1 MDKVYVDTV
10 RLMLGIA
17 PHVFQGALFAMKGG
31 TALNIFLHDMP
42 RLSVDIDLVF
52 VNVRTSRN
60 DALSAIQEELRSL
73 SQRLEPLGY
82 KSVLLKTKDKDEVKI
97 MVSRDNKISVKI
109 EVNYNF
115 RGTLLPVTPM
125 PIAGKARQLFATDVT
140 VPALAK
146 EELYGGKIV
155 AALDRQHPRDFFD
168 VREMLLRRHLDDR
181 VIDCFVCYLSGH
193 NHTVHDVLFS
203 KDKIMAVTFEQQF
216 EGMTSEPVS
225 LAELEE
231 ARRSLR
237 QLLLDGLKDHHKR
250 FLLGLVRLE
259 PDWSLMPFAHL
270 QELPALK
277 WKMQNLAKLRRT
289 NPKKFELQSIELA
302 RHFGA

>member
-1 MDKVYVDTV
+1 MNKNYVDTV
-10 RLMLGIA
+10 RLILGIA
-17 PHVFQGALFAMKGG
+17 PHVFQGPLFAMKGG

-52 VNVRTSRN
+52 VDVRASR
-60 DALSAIQEELRSL
+60 DAALSAIQKELRSL
-73 SQRLEPLGY
+73 AQRLEPLGY

-97 MVSRDNKISVKI
+97 MVSREHKISVKV
-109 EVNYNF
+109 EVNYIF

-125 PIAGKARQLFATDVT
+125 LIASKARELFATDVT
-140 VPALAK
+140 VPVLAK

-168 VREMLLRRHLDDR
+168 VREMLLRRHLDEG
-181 VIDCFVCYLSGH
+181 VMDCFVCYLSGH
-193 NHTVHDVLFS
+193 NRTVHDVLFS
-203 KDKIMAVTFEQQF
+203 KDKTMAVLYEEAFV
-216 EGMTSEPVS
+216 GMTSEPVPLS
-225 LAELEE
+225 ELEE

-237 QLLLDGLKDHHKR
+237 QRLREGLQDRHKH
-250 FLLGLVRLE
+250 FLLSLVRLE

-277 WKMQNLAKLRRT
+277 WKMQNLAKLRRS
-289 NPKKFELQSIELA
+289 NPKKFELQSTELA
-302 RHFGA
+302 RFFGG

>member
-17 PHVFQGALFAMKGG
+17 PHVFQGPLFAMKGG

-42 RLSVDIDLVF
+42 RLSVDMDLVC
-52 VNVRTSRN
+52 VDVRASR
-60 DALSAIQEELRSL
+60 DAALSAIQEELRSL
-73 SQRLEPLGY
+73 AQRLEPLGY

-97 MVSRDNKISVKI
+97 MVSRDNKISVKV

-115 RGTLLPVTPM
+115 RGTLLPVTPGL
-125 PIAGKARQLFATDVT
+125 IASKARELFATDVT
-140 VPALAK
+140 VPVLAK

-155 AALDRQHPRDFFD
+155 AALHRQHPRDFFD
-168 VREMLLRRHLDDR
+168 VREMLIRRHLDEG
-181 VIDCFVCYLSGH
+181 VMDCFVCYLSGH
-193 NHTVHDVLFS
+193 NRTVHEVLFS
-203 KDKIMAVTFEQQF
+203 PDKNMTAMYEQGF
-216 EGMTSEPVS
+216 VGMTSEPVS
-225 LAELEE
+225 LAELGE

-237 QLLLDGLKDHHKR
+237 QQLLQGLKDHHKR

-270 QELPALK
+270 QELPALQ
-277 WKMQNLAKLRRT
+277 WKMQNLAKLRRS
-289 NPKKFELQSIELA
+289 NPKKFELQFTELA
-302 RHFGA
+302 KHFSL